1 MRIRIASLVRTL
13 AGTFAVLTLA
23 LAAHAQSFTFSSVA
37 TLGYNESFPEAPLA
51 LDSSGNFFGMASSVG
66 NLGTA
71 FEVTKTGTITDLY
84 FFGDSSTDGDYP
96 SPVVR
101 DTAGNLYGTANDGL
115 YSNGLVFKI
124 SPTGTFTN
132 LHNFTQAEGGD
143 GGTYPVTVDSAGN
156 VYGVSGNGIFKLT
169 PSGTFTLPYIFC
181 QLANCADGTSPNA
194 VILDSAGNIY
204 GTTYFGGNTGCNGC
218 QTGDGVVFK
227 LTQAG
232 VETVLH
238 KFTGGTTD
246 GLNPSNRLRQDSK
259 GNLYGITFAGGAH
272 SAGVFFTVPEAG
284 GKEKILYNFCSAT
297 NCSDGKNP
305 FGQVVVDSSGNVFG
319 LASGNLRNS
328 VLWEVTAAGKQI
340 VLYKFSQNTTAGGL
354 TIDAAGNLYGT
365 YETGATFPVIFKMTR
380 TK

>member
-1 MRIRIASLVRTL
+1 MRIRIASLAR
-13 AGTFAVLTLA
+13 TFACTFGVLTLA
-23 LAAHAQSFTFSSVA
+23 VAAHAQSFTFSSVA
-37 TLGYNESFPEAPLA
+37 TLGYNESFPEPPLA
-51 LDSSGNFFGMASSVG
+51 LDSSGNFFGVASSVG

-71 FEVTKTGTITDLY
+71 YEVTKTGTITDLY

-115 YSNGLVFKI
+115 YGNGLIFKI

-132 LHNFTQAEGGD
+132 LHNFTVADGGD
-143 GGTYPVTVDSAGN
+143 SGIFPVTLDSAGN

-204 GTTYFGGNTGCNGC
+204 GTTFFGGNTGCNGC

-227 LTQAG
+227 LTPGG
-232 VETVLH
+232 VESVLH

-246 GLNPSNRLRQDSK
+246 GLNPSTRLRQDSK

-272 SAGVFFTVPEAG
+272 SAGVLFTVPEAG

-305 FGQVVVDSSGNVFG
+305 FDQVVVDSSGNVFG

-328 VLWEVTAAGKQI
+328 VLWEVTAAGKEI

-354 TIDAAGNLYGT
+354 TIDSAGNLYGT

>member
-1 MRIRIASLVRTL
+1 MRISMRIRIVSLARTL
-13 AGTFAVLTLA
+13 AFTFAVLTLA
-23 LAAHAQSFTFSSVA
+23 LAAQAQSFTFSSVA
-37 TLGYNESFPEAPLA
+37 TLGYNESFPEPPLA
-51 LDSSGNFFGMASSVG
+51 LDSSGNFFGVASSVG

-71 FEVTKTGTITDLY
+71 YEVTKTGTITDLY
-84 FFGDSSTDGDYP
+84 FFGDSTTDGDYP

-132 LHNFTQAEGGD
+132 LHNFTLAD
-143 GGTYPVTVDSAGN
+143 GSDAGTFPVTLDSAGN

-204 GTTYFGGNTGCNGC
+204 GTTFFGGNTGCNGC
-218 QTGDGVVFK
+218 QTGDGVVYK
-227 LTQAG
+227 LTPGG

-246 GLNPSNRLRQDSK
+246 GLNPSTRLRQDSK
-259 GNLYGITFAGGAH
+259 GNLYGITFGGGAH
-272 SAGVFFTVPEAG
+272 SAGV
-284 GKEKILYNFCSAT
+284 L
-297 NCSDGKNP
+297 
-305 FGQVVVDSSGNVFG
+305 
-319 LASGNLRNS
+319 
-328 VLWEVTAAGKQI
+328 
-340 VLYKFSQNTTAGGL
+340 
-354 TIDAAGNLYGT
+354 
-365 YETGATFPVIFKMTR
+365 
-380 TK
+380 